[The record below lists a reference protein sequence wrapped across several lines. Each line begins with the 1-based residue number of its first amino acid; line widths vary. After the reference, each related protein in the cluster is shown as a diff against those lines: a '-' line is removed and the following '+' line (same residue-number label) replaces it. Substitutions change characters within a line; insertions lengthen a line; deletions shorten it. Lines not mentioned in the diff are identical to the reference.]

1 MLTISSKIL
10 SSHRLFDS
18 YLQSRKQIF
27 NVNNTMEVKKQLGVC
42 YEEIIS
48 DSFSDPL
55 QAEETGSWEHAI
67 ITAEEQT
74 KISPEVSV
82 IPATMK
88 CIHADCEVVLGV
100 MDSIAN
106 NVFSLY
112 VLFSTK
118 VYLRT

>member
-1 MLTISSKIL
+1 MRT
-10 SSHRLFDS
+10 FS
-18 YLQSRKQIF
+18 YAKGNMEQEF
-27 NVNNTMEVKKQLGVC
+27 NVNSTMEVKKQLGVC